1 MKPRDYRNS
10 SRKGRGG
17 SPRSRRFFLIAIFLL
32 VALSAREI
40 VAEGGW
46 PALQERLG
54 QLWRGGAE
62 SGSQAPA
69 EQGVYGGRVRY
80 VVDGDSIYLQGEERQ
95 IRLWGVDAPERDEA
109 GFAAATKSLRNIASG
124 EYLEC
129 VQVDID
135 RYERIVGRCFVDNK
149 DSGAEVNALQI
160 CSGTVEEYKYF
171 SKGFYER
178 LGC

>member
-1 MKPRDYRNS
+1 MKPKDYRKS
-10 SRKGRGG
+10 SRSGRGK

-46 PALQERLG
+46 SALQERLQ
-54 QLWRGGAE
+54 QLWRGGAQ

-69 EQGVYGGRVRY
+69 GEGVYGGRVRY

-109 GFAAATKSLRNIASG
+109 GYAAATKSLRKIAAG
-124 EYLEC
+124 EFLEC

-135 RYERIVGRCFVDNK
+135 RYERIVGRCFIGDK

-171 SKGFYER
+171 SKGFYAR
-178 LGC
+178 QGC